1 MIIISLHIEDF
12 RLFNKHDFKIGK
24 YVTAVAGFNTT
35 GKSTILGLLGHCG
48 QLRGH
53 RPLLHSRFRTELS
66 EILKFSVKHDD
77 TIDATISF
85 DDIPTRS
92 HINYPSSLSYRS
104 SWQKYQDGTPRYRIF
119 PKRTKSRKSDSK
131 IKWPTLYL
139 GLGRLYPVGES
150 VKVDETKLAGVLSEE
165 ENKFILNNMTAIL
178 NTSDKPKDFTA
189 LSIVE
194 TKKKKAIGVNT
205 DNYDSQANSAGQD
218 NLGQILMAILSFR
231 RLKQELGAEW
241 YGGLLLVDEL
251 DAALHPLAQNK
262 LLDFLYVQAKD
273 IGFQVAFT
281 THSLSL
287 LEYLSK
293 KTAYNSNTDI
303 NKYELVYLKK
313 ANGPLEIIQNPQ
325 FEIIYYDL
333 MATYDEALAKR
344 VSVFSED
351 EEARILI
358 KKMLDK
364 FLHHIT
370 ILEAS
375 FGNDDLLKMLE
386 SDYYHF
392 CNFVFILDGDVPDTK
407 IQTCTRKAGVAELKC
422 ALKLPG
428 GKRPEQVLWEYI
440 DGMPHDHPFLKQGAS
455 RGISLT
461 SLREQ
466 GPYSKKYNGLTD
478 ERDKFK
484 NWFKDNRNTIETV
497 VDYWCKDNKEIV
509 DHFVNEFVVTFNWIA
524 SRNFIPRII
533 V

>member
-1 MIIISLHIEDF
+1 MIITSLHIEDF
-12 RLFNKHDFKIGK
+12 RLFHKHDLKIGK
-24 YVTAVAGFNTT
+24 YVTAIAGFNTT

-66 EILKFSVKHDD
+66 EILKFSRKYDD
-77 TIDATISF
+77 TIDTTISF
-85 DDIPTRS
+85 GDMPTTS

-104 SWQKYQDGTPRYRIF
+104 SWQKYPDGSPRYRIL
-119 PKRTKSRKSDSK
+119 PKRTKYWKSNSK
-131 IKWPTLYL
+131 INWPTLYL

-150 VKVDETKLAGVLSEE
+150 VKVNKTKLAGVLSVY
-165 ENKFILNNMTAIL
+165 ENEFILDNMTAIL
-178 NTSDKPKDFTA
+178 NASEKPKDFTA
-189 LSIVE
+189 LSIAE
-194 TKKKKAIGVNT
+194 TKNKKAIGVNT

-218 NLGQILMAILSFR
+218 NLGQILMAILSFS
-231 RLKQELGAEW
+231 RLKQELGTEW
-241 YGGLLLVDEL
+241 NGGLLLVDEL

-262 LLDFLYVQAKD
+262 LLDLIYKQAKD
-273 IGFQVAFT
+273 IGIQVVFT

-293 KTAYNSNTDI
+293 KTAYNSSTDI
-303 NKYELVYLKK
+303 NKYELVYIKK

-325 FEIIYYDL
+325 FEVIYYDL

-344 VSVFSED
+344 VTVFSED
-351 EEARILI
+351 EEARILV
-358 KKMLDK
+358 KKILEK

-370 ILEAS
+370 MLEAS

-392 CNFVFILDGDVPDTK
+392 CNFVFIFDGDVPDTK
-407 IQTCTRKAGVAELKC
+407 IEACIRKAGVAELKC

-440 DGMPHDHPFLKQGAS
+440 DNMPPGHPFLQQGAS

-466 GPYSKKYNGLTD
+466 GPCSTKYNGLT
-478 ERDKFK
+478 EREKFK